1 MKILFLHGWQS
12 IPGGVKP
19 TFLKDHGHT
28 VINPALDDDDFDAA
42 VTTAQAEYDQHQPD
56 VVIGSSRGGAVAMNI
71 DSHDTPLVLLC
82 PAWKKWGTV
91 TKLKPNSTI
100 LHSRKDDIVPFE
112 HSEELMANSGMP
124 APTLM
129 EVGNDHRLADPEPL
143 AQMLEACETHYQMAL
158 MFSFYEGLA
167 LKGPGSKASTLKA
180 LSMLGELPA
189 SPRVV
194 DFGCGA
200 GAASIAIAKAIDCQ
214 ITASDI
220 HKPFLVEVNEH
231 AQRAGLSERIETLLA
246 DMADPPIPNA
256 SVDLIWSEGAIYNIG
271 FESGLKRWR
280 RLLRPGGLIAVTE
293 LTWLTDHPPQ
303 PAVEFWEAEYP
314 AISNVDANLKKMQS
328 AGFEIIDHFTLPT
341 EDWHNFYGPVE
352 QRIASYR
359 EQHAENEV
367 ARAILDMQQTEVD
380 LWKKHGDS
388 YGYVFYLGRAV

>member
-12 IPGGVKP
+12 VPGGVKP

-28 VINPALDDDDFDAA
+28 VINPALDDDDFEAA
-42 VTTAQAEYDQHQPD
+42 VATAQAEYDQHQPD
-56 VVIGSSRGGAVAMNI
+56 VVVGSSRGGAVAMNI

-100 LHSRKDDIVPFE
+100 LHYRKDDVVPFG
-112 HSEELMANSGMP
+112 HSEELVANSGVP

-143 AQMLEACETHYQMAL
+143 AKMLESCETHYRMAL

-167 LKGPGSKASTLKA
+167 RKGPGSEATTLKA
-180 LSMLGELPA
+180 LSMLGELPP
-189 SPRVV
+189 SPRIV
-194 DFGCGA
+194 DFGCGS

-220 HKPFLVEVNEH
+220 HRPFLVEVNEH
-231 AQRAGLSERIETLLA
+231 TRLAGLKERIETLLA
-246 DMADPPIPNA
+246 DMADPPIPDA

-271 FESGLKRWR
+271 FEAGLKRWR

-293 LTWLTDHPPQ
+293 LTLLTEHPPQ

-314 AISNVDANLKKMQS
+314 EISNVDTNLKKMRS
-328 AGFEIIDHFTLPT
+328 AGFEIIDHFNLPT

-352 QRIASYR
+352 QRIASFR
-359 EQHAENEV
+359 EQHAKNDV
-367 ARAILDMQQTEVD
+367 AHAILDMQQTEVD